1 MVAALSVMASDH
13 IEQQPCEM
21 VLAWQKEPF
30 SKMTLFRMC
39 VVLSSDQPAKHG
51 RNSRFM
57 VSAFRRREQ
66 FIGIIS
72 PVRRELVC
80 R

>member
-1 MVAALSVMASDH
+1 MAAAVSVMAIEH
-13 IEQQPCEM
+13 IEQQPCGM

-51 RNSRFM
+51 RNGCVM
-57 VSAFRRREQ
+57 VSAFR
-66 FIGIIS
+66 
-72 PVRRELVC
+72 
-80 R
+80 

>member
-1 MVAALSVMASDH
+1 
-13 IEQQPCEM
+13 
-21 VLAWQKEPF
+21 
-30 SKMTLFRMC
+30 MTLFRMC

-51 RNSRFM
+51 RNGRVR

-72 PVRRELVC
+72 TVRRELVC